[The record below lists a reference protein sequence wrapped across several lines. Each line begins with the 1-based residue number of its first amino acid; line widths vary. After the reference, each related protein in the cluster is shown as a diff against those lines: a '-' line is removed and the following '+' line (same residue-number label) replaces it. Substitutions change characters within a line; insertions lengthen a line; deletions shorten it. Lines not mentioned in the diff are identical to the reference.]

1 MIRYEQITPRQAVEM
16 VLGGRTN
23 SLFVEI
29 NNRLININF
38 TDVRVK
44 DVDEFDWFFRIEQNE
59 SK

>member
-1 MIRYEQITPRQAVEM
+1 MIRYQQITPRQVVEM

-44 DVDEFDWFFRIEQNE
+44 DVNEFDWFIRIEQNE
-59 SK
+59 NE